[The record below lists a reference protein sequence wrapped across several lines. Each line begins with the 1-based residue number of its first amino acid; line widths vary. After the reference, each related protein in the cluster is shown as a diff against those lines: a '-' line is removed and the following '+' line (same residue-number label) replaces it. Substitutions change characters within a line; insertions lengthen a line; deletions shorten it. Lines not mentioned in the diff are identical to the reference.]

1 MTPEQID
8 AVIQLGKQAAII
20 AGAVGTFGS
29 VLAGVLP
36 KHWPVTQLLAR
47 LFADTRD
54 IRAKGD
60 QAS

>member
-1 MTPEQID
+1 
-8 AVIQLGKQAAII
+8 
-20 AGAVGTFGS
+20 